1 MPHSSPFAG
10 GNTPS
15 RPTRGGRGARSRGGG
30 GRGRGRHPNSS
41 GGGSS
46 GRDSER
52 NRGNGGKGHYRE
64 SRHVSNDEDVMI
76 AFMKYIRQDQDPNA
90 KDILA
95 RYGNDT
101 QVFIERAREFI
112 KYKGMMKNDNDDDF
126 VSKMDM
132 AVGVEDEQ
140 CQEETIAREEHDTEQ
155 VSNNNEQLVHAATV
169 TEETNEDP
177 HRDDTS
183 HLEKMVANLI
193 VEDEYDEEVKYNH
206 PSYSGISMDMGSDN
220 HGTILQQNQSILT
233 QVTQS
238 KWDDQVSHGQTVKSD
253 DLHILHSMPVSDS
266 SQLNIDGKDKELPPV
281 KDTATN
287 NTTAPTKWQP
297 KRLNMRLQEQP
308 GRLLANNIPATITGK
323 PHVVIRPRQ
332 ELNATWQLPLAYLRE
347 RTLELLQKAKEGQS
361 VANNNDGGGNVS
373 GDSHVHHS
381 APSAPS
387 LENVTIRDALRSLT
401 VGLFR
406 RGCSENGVS
415 AAIIAKEI
423 VPSDKNAKE
432 EFHFEIN
439 HQNGIIWGTVPFFAP
454 RTPGNVVLRL
464 YFEDDPTTTL
474 ATSQCISVVVSH
486 IDLEQTL
493 RFILSNF
500 KTKRNAT
507 NFSSMH
513 FLAAVL
519 EQYSPD
525 PDTRGKVKY
534 QNKSAAQNMDGAGR
548 AAWGGICES
557 RKIVDAGRQD
567 YLQKKLKLDERIEEL
582 QHLLNEADANLDD
595 PADQSTIHVDDESHL
610 DDDERKG
617 WREDLKQA
625 LKVRASNERIWRDIQ
640 SSFASV
646 LKSVIR
652 NPESSSL
659 LKPDIIKKLELEYNL
674 WCPLCER
681 FAPNPFEVEHGDGSF
696 TINYPYPISQKH
708 HKACLES
715 KAKMQEE
722 IIGFIVKTT
731 PITQVSY
738 QEESS
743 VCTQLTKDIE
753 MFYNSEYGS
762 NSSLYYRKKALARE
776 QTQAAVV
783 RCNSFPDGTEVVV
796 FGSSANGF
804 GSPNSDLDMCLQ
816 VPEGVTLAGEEGMNA
831 MVKLAETLEEA
842 GMINVD
848 TVRLTARI
856 PVIKFDCV
864 VEIDGSKSTIECDIS
879 MQNPLACINTS
890 LLYSYSLISPV
901 VRVLAA
907 VVKRW
912 ASRRNINDPSHH
924 TLSSYGY
931 IIMLL
936 HFLTTHKVTSNGRL
950 ETVFKNNGSESPLL
964 LNLQWVDQRWLQSP
978 PGTRYLEW
986 HHKPTTPYT
995 TMKHPT
1001 ESSYVVNTY
1010 FLRTNDEAVL
1020 TAVRNKINS
1029 ETSNPLPVG
1038 YLLAAFFRYYAF
1050 QFDYKKY
1057 VVSLNA
1063 TCHSGLVEREL
1074 KAEFDGWKSAG
1085 QTLSVED
1092 PFEEF
1097 YDVAH
1102 VLTNF
1107 NFQRIRKEFALAYSK
1122 IASSMLGGSV
1132 NLNGDT
1138 LLDIICEEIS
1148 NDQQL
1153 TK

>member
-1 MPHSSPFAG
+1 
-10 GNTPS
+10 
-15 RPTRGGRGARSRGGG
+15 
-30 GRGRGRHPNSS
+30 
-41 GGGSS
+41 
-46 GRDSER
+46 
-52 NRGNGGKGHYRE
+52 
-64 SRHVSNDEDVMI
+64 MI
-76 AFMKYIRQDQDPNA
+76 AFMKFIRQEQDSQA
-90 KDILA
+90 KDVLS

-101 QVFIERAREFI
+101 KVFIEKAREFL
-112 KYKGMMKNDNDDDF
+112 KYRKLKSDGDF
-126 VSKMDM
+126 VAKTQVHS
-132 AVGVEDEQ
+132 AVDDEFVNGSGLNIISEQQ
-140 CQEETIAREEHDTEQ
+140 CQEDTVVQQEEDAK
-155 VSNNNEQLVHAATV
+155 VSNNDEQVVVHDTFTV
-169 TEETNEDP
+169 EVNEDH

-183 HLEKMVANLI
+183 ELEKMVANLI
-193 VEDEYDEEVKYNH
+193 VEDECDEF
-206 PSYSGISMDMGSDN
+206 SSDITTQ
-220 HGTILQQNQSILT
+220 GRDILQRDANAVPSISEPT
-233 QVTQS
+233 SST
-238 KWDDQVSHGQTVKSD
+238 SD
-253 DLHILHSMPVSDS
+253 A
-266 SQLNIDGKDKELPPV
+266 IDEKKELPPPPTQSA
-281 KDTATN
+281 KGTT
-287 NTTAPTKWQP
+287 TTAPTRWQP
-297 KRLNMRLQEQP
+297 KRLNMKLQEQP
-308 GRLLANNIPATITGK
+308 GRLLANNVPATINGK
-323 PHVVIRPRQ
+323 PSIAIRPRQ
-332 ELNATWQLPLAYLRE
+332 ELIATWQLPLSYLRE
-347 RTLELLQKAKEGQS
+347 RTMGLLQKAQEEESLTNHGGQI
-361 VANNNDGGGNVS
+361 DG
-373 GDSHVHHS
+373 DHVVGS
-381 APSAPS
+381 TPS
-387 LENVTIRDALRSLT
+387 LENVTIRDALRTLT

-406 RGCSENGVS
+406 RGCAENGLN

-439 HQNGIIWGTVPFFAP
+439 HQNGIIWGNVPFFTP
-454 RTPGNVVLRL
+454 RTPGNIVLRL
-464 YFEDDPTTTL
+464 YFEDDPSMTL
-474 ATSQCISVVVSH
+474 ATSQCISVVVTH

-500 KTKRNAT
+500 KSKRNAT

-525 PDTRGKVKY
+525 PHTKGKSKF
-534 QNKSAAQNMDGAGR
+534 QNNSAMQNMDGAGR

-557 RKIVDAGRQD
+557 RKIMDAGRQE
-567 YLQKKLKLDERIEEL
+567 YLQKKLKLDERVAEL
-582 QHLLNEADANLDD
+582 EQMLNETDANINNPAESALD
-595 PADQSTIHVDDESHL
+595 PDDESHQ

-617 WREDLKQA
+617 WKEDLKQA
-625 LKVRASNERIWRDIQ
+625 LKERALNERNWRDIQ
-640 SSFASV
+640 TSFASV

-652 NPESSSL
+652 NPGSSSL

-696 TINYPYPISQKH
+696 SINYPYPISQKH

-715 KAKMQEE
+715 RAKMQEE
-722 IIGFIVKTT
+722 TIGFVVKTT
-731 PITQVSY
+731 PITPSSY

-743 VCTQLTKDIE
+743 VCMQLTKDME
-753 MFYNSEYGS
+753 MFFNLEHGS
-762 NSSLYYRKKALARE
+762 NSLVIYRKKSVARE

-783 RCNSFPDGTEVVV
+783 SCNSFPNGTEVVV

-816 VPEGVTLAGEEGMNA
+816 LPKGMTLTGEDGLNA
-831 MVKLAETLEEA
+831 MIKLAEKLEET

-848 TVRLTARI
+848 TARLTARI
-856 PVIKFDCV
+856 PVIKFECIVD
-864 VEIDGSKSTIECDIS
+864 IDGSKSTIECDIS

-890 LLYSYSLISPV
+890 LLYSYSLISPA

-907 VVKRW
+907 VVKCW

-936 HFLTTHKVTSNGRL
+936 HFLTTHKTASDGRL
-950 ETVFKNNGSESPLL
+950 EAIFKSSGFESPLL
-964 LNLQWVDQRWLQSP
+964 PNLQWVDQRWLQSP

-986 HHKPTTPYT
+986 QSKPTTHHAA
-995 TMKHPT
+995 MKHPF
-1001 ESSYVVNTY
+1001 EPSYVVNTY

-1020 TAVRNKINS
+1020 TALRNKIRCES
-1029 ETSNPLPVG
+1029 TNPPPVG

-1063 TCHSGLVEREL
+1063 TSHSGLVEREI

-1122 IASSMLGGSV
+1122 IASCMSDEGFGK
-1132 NLNGDT
+1132 LNGDS
-1138 LLDIICEEIS
+1138 LLDIICEEVS
-1148 NDQQL
+1148 NEQHV